1 MSSDRSFSHKQIQQ
15 ITGNARYRLKPI
27 AGVVAGMALLLSNA
41 SYAADPS
48 VADLQNEIAQLKQI
62 IAAQK
67 AELDKQGTT
76 AQAAPATVA
85 PAPAPAPQQDE
96 SKTLGEITVSGAPP
110 IAALQDTPISQSIVS
125 GKELAQTGAASL
137 AAITQRLANVTW
149 NVGNQ
154 RTTSVSVRGIGKIG
168 QTEAQEPSVGVTID
182 GVSYAFNPLVSAYD
196 FADVDTASVIRGP
209 QGTAGGKSTSAG
221 AVNITTNR
229 PSFTPS
235 ADYSL
240 TFGQEGTFIGKLAAG
255 GPIIDNVLAW
265 RGAFTVNRGDGNL
278 LNLYNNDTSYQ
289 NTDRLSGT
297 VQFLFTPSKD
307 FNARFSLNVQPTV
320 GEAQNGAVIY
330 LPPPT
335 TYSNGSTNALANGFG
350 NRLSRSW
357 FTNEAGYSYNGTLL
371 YGAGQ
376 NAVDL
381 NAQQAVNTST
391 RGASAELNWNLGQV
405 TLTSLTAMQDYYF
418 NAVNDEGTPFDINTN
433 SGGNQEYYRQ
443 ISQELRITSQPGKFV
458 DYQAGIYLLKDTN
471 NDYYNKAWGS
481 DAGAFFATNAQ
492 YKILD
497 ATAAGQLLMQNSLD
511 RLSMLYNSPAGV
523 QDIENKDAAVY
534 AQADWHLTDK
544 ATVKTGLRFDHDERT
559 NTGSTSIIDNGYGVA
574 LNPVSVNGV
583 NTGGFATTSTGTLA
597 PGNSAAQLSLADSVA
612 AQYFGVKATGT
623 PGAAYNSL
631 TAAQQLQVTNA
642 QALRKANIGVL
653 FPQSVATY
661 TASHLPTAT
670 INPSYKFNDNYTAY
684 ASWQY
689 GQKTGVA
696 QFINGA
702 PNIVQ
707 PERTNAFELGLKSV
721 LLDQTLLLN
730 ADIFLMNINNY
741 QQSVKVVDTY
751 NTALQGSTQYTAATG
766 NVPQVRAEG
775 LEIDAFYTGIKNTT
789 LRFSGAYNNAY
800 YVSFPNSAQPA
811 ENSYT
816 GAAPYQDVSGRQ
828 LPGNSKLIFNLGGD
842 YRAPVW
848 GGHLFHTSFNT
859 QYESRYNSDPTLSQ
873 YSWIPSHSV
882 TDWSIGLA
890 NAKQNFD
897 VSLIAKNLFNNATPQ
912 AITFSAGGSTSATS
926 LSYTPPAQR
935 WLGLQLSGKL

>member
-1 MSSDRSFSHKQIQQ
+1 MPFHSTITHKQIR
-15 ITGNARYRLKPI
+15 NATVPRKSQYRLKPI
-27 AGVVAGMALLLSNA
+27 AGVVAGMALVFSNA
-41 SYAADPS
+41 SYAADPT
-48 VADLQNEIAQLKQI
+48 VADLQVQIEQLKQI

-67 AELDKQGTT
+67 AELDKQGKP
-76 AQAAPATVA
+76 AQPEAAAATPAT
-85 PAPAPAPQQDE
+85 PQPQED
-96 SKTLGEITVSGAPP
+96 SKTLGEITVAGSPP
-110 IAALQDTPISQSIVS
+110 IAALQDVPISQSVVS

-154 RTTSVSVRGIGKIG
+154 RTDSISIRGIGKIG

-196 FADVDTASVIRGP
+196 FTDVDTASVIRGP

-221 AVNITTNR
+221 VVNITTNR

-255 GPIIDNVLAW
+255 GPIIDDVLAW
-265 RGAFTVNRGDGNL
+265 RGTFSVDRGDGNI
-278 LNLYNNDTSYQ
+278 LNLYNNGTTYQ
-289 NTDRLSGT
+289 NTDRLTGI
-297 VQFLFTPSKD
+297 VQFLLTPTKD
-307 FNARFSLNVQPTV
+307 FNARLSLNVQPNV

-335 TYSNGSTNALANGFG
+335 TYSNGTANTLVNGFG

-357 FTNEAGYSYNGTLL
+357 FTNEANYSYANTLL

-376 NAVDL
+376 YAVDM
-381 NAQQAVNTST
+381 NAQQPLTTST
-391 RGASAELNWNLGQV
+391 RGASLELNWNLGPV

-418 NAVNDEGTPFDINTN
+418 DAVNDEGTPFDINTN
-433 SGGNQEYYRQ
+433 AGGNQEYYRQ
-443 ISQELRITSQPGKFV
+443 FSQELRITSQPGKFV

-471 NDYYNKAWGS
+471 NDYYNKSWGS

-497 ATAAGQLLMQNSLD
+497 ATAAGQLLMANSLD
-511 RLSMLYNSPAGV
+511 RLAMQYNSPAGS
-523 QDIENKDAAVY
+523 QDIENKDAAIY

-559 NTGSTSIIDNGYGVA
+559 NTGSSSIVDNGFGA
-574 LNPVSVNGV
+574 SLNPVSINGV
-583 NTGGFATTSTGTLA
+583 NTGGFATSSTGALA
-597 PGNSAAQLSLADSVA
+597 AANSAAQLSLADSVA
-612 AQYFGVKATGT
+612 AQYFGAKITST

-631 TAAQQLQVTNA
+631 SSAQQLQVATA
-642 QALRKANIGVL
+642 QALRKTNMGVL
-653 FPQSVATY
+653 FPQSEATY
-661 TASHLPTAT
+661 RASHLPTAT
-670 INPSYKFNDNYTAY
+670 LNPSYKFDDNYTGY

-689 GQKTGVA
+689 GEKAGVA
-696 QFINGA
+696 QFVNGA
-702 PNIVQ
+702 ANIVQ
-707 PERTNAFELGLKSV
+707 PERTNAFELGLKASLPDQK
-721 LLDQTLLLN
+721 LLFN
-730 ADIFLMNINNY
+730 ADIFLMNIYNY
-741 QQSVKVVDTY
+741 QQSVKVYDAY
-751 NTALQGSTQYTAATG
+751 DSALQGITQYAAATG

-800 YVSFPNSAQPA
+800 YVRFPNSAQPA
-811 ENSYT
+811 ENSYA
-816 GAAPYQDVSGRQ
+816 GAPPYQDVSGRQ
-828 LPGNSKLIFNLGGD
+828 LPGNSKLIFNVGGD
-842 YRAPVW
+842 YRAPVL
-848 GGHLFHTSFNT
+848 GGYLFHTSVNT
-859 QYESRYNSDPTLSQ
+859 QYESRYNSDPTLSE
-873 YSWIPSHSV
+873 YGWIHSHSV

-890 NAKQNFD
+890 NAKQTFD
-897 VSLIAKNLFNNATPQ
+897 ASLIVKNLFNDSTPQ

-926 LSYTPPAQR
+926 LSYTPPQQR
-935 WLGLQLSGKL
+935 WMGVQFSGKL

>member
-1 MSSDRSFSHKQIQQ
+1 MSSDRSYPHKQIRK
-15 ITGNARYRLKPI
+15 TAGNVRYRLKPV
-27 AGVVAGMALLLSNA
+27 AGVVAGMALLLSNT
-41 SYAADPS
+41 SYAADPTL
-48 VADLQNEIAQLKQI
+48 ADLQAEIAQLKQI

-67 AELDKQGTT
+67 AELDKQGKP
-76 AQAAPATVA
+76 AQATTETVTPIA
-85 PAPAPAPQQDE
+85 AQPQED
-96 SKTLGEITVSGAPP
+96 SKTLGEITVSGTPP
-110 IAALQDTPISQSIVS
+110 IAALQDVPISQSVVS

-154 RTTSVSVRGIGKIG
+154 RTDSISIRGIGKIG
-168 QTEAQEPSVGVTID
+168 QTEAQDPSVGVSID
-182 GVSYAFNPLVSAYD
+182 GVGYAYNPLVSAYD
-196 FADVDTASVIRGP
+196 FVDVDTASVIRGP
-209 QGTAGGKSTSAG
+209 QGTGGGKSTSAG
-221 AVNITTNR
+221 VVNITTNR

-255 GPIIDNVLAW
+255 GPIIDDVLAW
-265 RGAFTVNRGDGNL
+265 RGAFTVDRGDGNI
-278 LNLYNNDTSYQ
+278 LNLYNNDTTYQ
-289 NTDRLSGT
+289 NTDRLTGI
-297 VQFLFTPSKD
+297 VQFLFTPTKN
-307 FNARFSLNVQPTV
+307 FNARLSLNVQPNV

-335 TYSNGSTNALANGFG
+335 TYSNGTANTLANGFG

-357 FTNEAGYSYNGTLL
+357 FTQEGNYSYANTFLNG
-371 YGAGQ
+371 GGQ
-376 NAVDL
+376 YAVDL
-381 NAQQAVNTST
+381 NAQQPLYTST
-391 RGASAELNWNLGQV
+391 RGASAELNWNVGSV

-418 NAVNDEGTPFDINTN
+418 DAVNDEGTPFDINSN
-433 SGGNQEYYRQ
+433 SGGFQNYYRQ

-458 DYQAGIYLLKDTN
+458 DWQAGIYLLKDSN
-471 NDYYNKAWGS
+471 NDYYNKSWGS

-497 ATAAGQLLMQNSLD
+497 ASAAGQLLMENSLD
-511 RLSMLYNSPAGV
+511 RLAMLYNSPAGL
-523 QDIENKDAAVY
+523 QDIENRDEAVY

-559 NTGSTSIIDNGYGVA
+559 NTGSSSIIDNGYGAA

-583 NTGGFATTSTGTLA
+583 ATGGFATTSTGALA
-597 PGNSAAQLSLADSVA
+597 SNNSTTQLSLADSVA

-623 PGAAYNSL
+623 PGGAYNSL
-631 TAAQQLQVTNA
+631 TAAQQLQVATA
-642 QALRKANIGVL
+642 QALRKTNIGVL
-653 FPQSVATY
+653 FPQSTASY
-661 TASHLPTAT
+661 TAGRLPTAT
-670 INPSYKFNDNYTAY
+670 INPSYKFDDNYTAY
-684 ASWQY
+684 TSWQY
-689 GQKTGVA
+689 GQKAGVA
-696 QFINGA
+696 QFVNGV
-702 PNIVQ
+702 PNVVQ

-721 LLDQTLLLN
+721 LLEKTLLLN
-730 ADIFLMNINNY
+730 ADIFLMNIYNY
-741 QQSVKVVDTY
+741 QQSVKVVDAY
-751 NTALQGSTQYTAATG
+751 DSALQGITQYTAATG

-775 LEIDAFYTGIKNTT
+775 LEIDALYTGIKNTT

-800 YVSFPNSAQPA
+800 YVKFPNSAQPA

-816 GAAPYQDVSGRQ
+816 GAPPYQDVSGQQ

-859 QYESRYNSDPTLSQ
+859 QYESRYNSDPTLSE
-873 YSWIPSHSV
+873 YGWIPSHSV

-912 AITFSAGGSTSATS
+912 AITFSAGGATSATS

-935 WLGLQLSGKL
+935 WLGLQFSGKL